1 MKAVEGWIDIKIR
14 DFFSSSMPGD
24 WGTDGNPE
32 DCIPVLR
39 STNFRNNG
47 LIDYSDIAYRKVEEA
62 RLNKRRIGKGTI
74 LIEKS
79 GGSPS
84 QAAGRVVYCDCE
96 FNGTASNFIE
106 VIKVKDDFSSR
117 YVAFLLYYLYQIG
130 IVLKYQQQTTGII
143 NFKLNEYSEEMVNC
157 PASKPEQTKIAEILS
172 TVDRAIEQT
181 EALITKQQRIK
192 TGLMQDLLTRG
203 IDDHGNLRSEQTHE
217 FKDSPLG
224 RIPVEWEA
232 AELETVAEFVT
243 SGSRGWAQ
251 YYSSEGARF
260 LRIGNL
266 TRDHI
271 NLRLE
276 DMAFVNPPRTSEGK
290 RTSVLPCDLIISIT
304 ADLGIIGVIPEG
316 FGEGYVNQHIALVRL
331 SPTKGNARFIGWFL
345 SGRGGRSQFEK
356 LNESGAKAGLNLPTI
371 RKLFVPI
378 TKPREEARI
387 AEIIDTN
394 SNRVSDLYSRLGKLR
409 SLKTALMQDLL
420 TGKKRVAHLLEPA
433 EKPAA

>member
-203 IDDHGNLRSEQTHE
+203 IDDHGNLRSEQTHQ

-224 RIPVEWEA
+224 RIPVEWGVEKWSQVNGKIQDG
-232 AELETVAEFVT
+232 THFSPKTDPSAEFKYIT
-243 SGSRGWAQ
+243 SKNIKFGFLDLSDVEYIGQKQHNEIYKRCDVSFGDVLLTKDGANTGNAAINCLSEEFSLLSSVALIRPFESRLTTMFLLQ
-251 YYSSEGARF
+251 TILSETGQRLIKDSMSGLAITRITLEIINNF
-260 LRIGNL
+260 LIKVPPLQEQRRIGQGL
-266 TRDHI
+266 AVQDGRI
-271 NLRLE
+271 K
-276 DMAFVNPPRTSEGK
+276 SEAK
-290 RTSVLPCDLIISIT
+290 
-304 ADLGIIGVIPEG
+304 
-316 FGEGYVNQHIALVRL
+316 
-331 SPTKGNARFIGWFL
+331 
-345 SGRGGRSQFEK
+345 K
-356 LNESGAKAGLNLPTI
+356 LA
-371 RKLFVPI
+371 
-378 TKPREEARI
+378 
-387 AEIIDTN
+387 
-394 SNRVSDLYSRLGKLR
+394 KLR

-420 TGKKRVAHLLEPA
+420 TGKKRVTALLDDTEVA
-433 EKPAA
+433 TL